1 MDPSSLSNPQDCK
14 VSSLKLVLTVN
25 FEKSQLQGYVEVFS
39 QIMRDGVESLILDTN
54 KLEVTNC
61 IDLTSNPINFKIG
74 EEQPNFGKPLI
85 ISIPESLRSTGKEFS
100 VRVYYN
106 TTAES
111 NALQW
116 LNKEQTAGKEHPY
129 LFSQCQ
135 AIHARS
141 LVPCQDSPSN
151 KVKYQA
157 EITVAKPLTAL
168 MSALSTGK
176 TETADN
182 SIYSFTQE
190 IPIPTYLI
198 AIVVGN
204 LESREIGPRS
214 KVWSEPSMVEAAAYE
229 FANTERFIATG
240 EDLLTPYVWG
250 RYDILLLP
258 PSFPYG
264 GMENPLLTFVTP
276 TLLAGDRSL
285 ENVVAHEIAHSWCG
299 NLVTNRFWSEFFLN
313 EGFTVFVE
321 RKIIARLYGEEMFDF
336 EAMNGLKHL
345 HDDVEQFKKI
355 DQEPL
360 TALKP
365 NLDGIDPDDA
375 FSSVPYEKGFN
386 LLCYLQSLVGVADF
400 EAWLKS
406 YIAKFSYQSIIADQ
420 MKDYFIDY
428 FTERGKADA
437 ISVVDWDSWF
447 NKPGMPINQVLFVSE
462 KAQVAK
468 DLAEITW
475 SKEHGKNATEND
487 LRSFKTQQIVLFLDT
502 LLNITVDKP
511 LPTEVLE
518 KMDSLYHL
526 TEVRNSEYK
535 FRWQSLCLQHGLK
548 RIEPHVVDF
557 LTSQGRMKFVR
568 PLYRELNKV
577 NPQLAK
583 DTFIKHKSQYH
594 IIASKMVSKDLGLN

>member
-1 MDPSSLSNPQDCK
+1 MDPSSLSNPQECK
-14 VSSLKLVLTVN
+14 VTSLNLVLSVN
-25 FEKSQLQGYVEVFS
+25 FEKSQLQGYVEVAS
-39 QIMRDGVESLILDTN
+39 QIVKEGAENLILDTN
-54 KLEVTNC
+54 QLEISHCNDV
-61 IDLTSNPINFKIG
+61 TSNPINFKLS
-74 EEQPNFGKPLI
+74 EEHKIFGKALI
-85 ISIPESLRSTGKEFS
+85 ISIPEGLRSVGKEFI

-106 TTAES
+106 TTVDS

-116 LNKEQTAGKEHPY
+116 LNKDQTAGKLHPY

-157 EITVAKPLTAL
+157 EITVPKPLTAL

-176 TETADN
+176 TESTD
-182 SIYSFTQE
+182 SSVFTFTQE

-198 AIVVGN
+198 AIVVGD
-204 LESREIGPRS
+204 LESRVIGPRS
-214 KVWSEPSMVEAAAYE
+214 KVWSEPSMVAAAEYE
-229 FANTERFIATG
+229 FANTEKFIAVG

-285 ENVVAHEIAHSWCG
+285 EGVVAHEIAHSWCG
-299 NLVTNRFWSEFFLN
+299 NLVTNKYWSEFFLN

-321 RKIIARLYGEEMFDF
+321 RKILGRLYGEEMFDF

-345 HDDVEQFKKI
+345 HDDVDLFTHRH
-355 DQEPL
+355 QEEL
-360 TALKP
+360 TALIP
-365 NLDGIDPDDA
+365 NLNGIDPDDA

-406 YIAKFSYQSIIADQ
+406 YISKFSYQSIVATQ
-420 MKDYFIDY
+420 MKDYFIEY
-428 FTERGKADA
+428 FTEKGKSEQ
-437 ISVVDWDSWF
+437 ISVVNWDGWF
-447 NKPGMPINQVLFVSE
+447 NKPGMPIDQVVFVSPAA
-462 KAQVAK
+462 KVAK

-475 SKEHGKNATEND
+475 IKDQGVNATKD
-487 LRSFKTQQIVLFLDT
+487 DIKSFKTQQIILFLDT
-502 LLNITVDKP
+502 LIHSTSEKP
-511 LPTEVLE
+511 LSVDVLE
-518 KMDSLYHL
+518 KMDSLYGF
-526 TEVRNSEYK
+526 TNVVNSEYK
-535 FRWQSLCLQHGLK
+535 FRWQTLCLHSGLK
-548 RIEPHVVDF
+548 RIEPKVVEF
-557 LTSQGRMKFVR
+557 LISQGRMKFVR

-577 NPQLAK
+577 NPELAK
-583 DTFIKHKSQYH
+583 STFNKYKSQYH
-594 IIASKMVSKDLGLN
+594 IIASKMVAKDLGL